1 MQLVDYAGPLGLPAL
16 RQLLQRRSATLGI
29 DAPMEQILLTESGTH
44 AVDLLCRFLLKPGD
58 CVLVDDP
65 SYFNYHALLKAHQ
78 VQAIGVPYTHSGP
91 DLEAFAQALQAHS
104 PRLYITN
111 SGLHNP
117 TGAVLSANTAHRL
130 LGLAERS
137 ELIIVEDDIF
147 ADFELQPA
155 PRLAALDGLS
165 RVIHVGSFSKTLS
178 AASRCGY
185 RCAPRLDRSTT
196 DLKLATSFGGGHLAA
211 QLMHIAL
218 TDSGYRRHMQSIR
231 SRLADA
237 AHTAETAGAGHHA
250 VAAAG
255 SRPVPVVPAARRP
268 RRRRTGAAM
277 PARGHRAGA
286 GQRVQP
292 VAARGRLSALQRL
305 AVPGPEDLAG
315 AGAGVALSWMQAGPR
330 RQERPAAKALAC
342 HGTVVCPC
350 CRNARMS
357 SFSDPQAVARYAEGP
372 LRQVP
377 GFLALQQMSRLLLAE
392 HVPAQGRVLV
402 LGAGGGLELKAFAEA
417 QPGWQL
423 LGVDPA
429 APMLALAEQTL
440 GPLMSR
446 VQLLEG
452 YIDDAPTCASMV
464 PAAC

>member
-185 RCAPRLDRSTT
+185 IAACHDWIEASLQA
-196 DLKLATSFGGGHLAA
+196 DLLMLAA
-211 QLMHIAL
+211 ILASIVLRMRNAHYRQIAEL
-218 TDSGYRRHMQSIR
+218 ETHDGDADGIPDVYQRDDSGQ
-231 SRLADA
+231 
-237 AHTAETAGAGHHA
+237 
-250 VAAAG
+250 
-255 SRPVPVVPAARRP
+255 
-268 RRRRTGAAM
+268 
-277 PARGHRAGA
+277 
-286 GQRVQP
+286 
-292 VAARGRLSALQRL
+292 
-305 AVPGPEDLAG
+305 
-315 AGAGVALSWMQAGPR
+315 
-330 RQERPAAKALAC
+330 
-342 HGTVVCPC
+342 
-350 CRNARMS
+350 
-357 SFSDPQAVARYAEGP
+357 
-372 LRQVP
+372 
-377 GFLALQQMSRLLLAE
+377 
-392 HVPAQGRVLV
+392 
-402 LGAGGGLELKAFAEA
+402 
-417 QPGWQL
+417 
-423 LGVDPA
+423 
-429 APMLALAEQTL
+429 
-440 GPLMSR
+440 
-446 VQLLEG
+446 
-452 YIDDAPTCASMV
+452 
-464 PAAC
+464 

>member
-1 MQLVDYAGPLGLPAL
+1 MTRPLTRIESVIQAVRTRIGTRVDGPGSRLPSVRAQAAAMGVSVSTVVEAYERLAAEGLISARAGSGFYVSGPAAPLALAEMEPRLDRAVDPLWVSRQSLETPAAHLKPGCGWMPSDWLYHDGVRRGLRRLARADAMQLVDYAGPLGLPAL
-16 RQLLQRRSATLGI
+16 RQLLQRRSAALGI
-29 DAPMEQILLTESGTH
+29 DAPIEQILLTESGTH

-117 TGAVLSANTAHRL
+117 TGAVLSASTAHRL

-185 RCAPRLDRSTT
+185 IAARHDWIEALT
-196 DLKLATSFGGGHLAA
+196 DLKLATSFGGGHLAM

-218 TDSGYRRHMQSIR
+218 TDSGYRRHMQSVR

-237 AHTAETAGAGHHA
+237 RRHTLRKLHTLGITPWLQPEAGLFLWCQLPDGRD
-250 VAAAG
+250 AAALARQCLREG
-255 SRPVPVVPAARRP
+255 IVLAPGNAFSQSQRAADYVRFNVSQCQDP
-268 RRRRTGAAM
+268 RIWQVL
-277 PARGHRAGA
+277 AR
-286 GQRVQP
+286 
-292 VAARGRLSALQRL
+292 ALR
-305 AVPGPEDLAG
+305 
-315 AGAGVALSWMQAGPR
+315 
-330 RQERPAAKALAC
+330 
-342 HGTVVCPC
+342 
-350 CRNARMS
+350 
-357 SFSDPQAVARYAEGP
+357 
-372 LRQVP
+372 
-377 GFLALQQMSRLLLAE
+377 
-392 HVPAQGRVLV
+392 
-402 LGAGGGLELKAFAEA
+402 
-417 QPGWQL
+417 
-423 LGVDPA
+423 
-429 APMLALAEQTL
+429 
-440 GPLMSR
+440 
-446 VQLLEG
+446 
-452 YIDDAPTCASMV
+452 
-464 PAAC
+464 

>member
-1 MQLVDYAGPLGLPAL
+1 
-16 RQLLQRRSATLGI
+16 
-29 DAPMEQILLTESGTH
+29 MEQILLTESGTH

-91 DLEAFAQALQAHS
+91 DLEAFAQHCRRIRRGCTS
-104 PRLYITN
+104 PTPACTTR
-111 SGLHNP
+111 P
-117 TGAVLSANTAHRL
+117 ARLSASTAHRL

-185 RCAPRLDRSTT
+185 IAARHDWIEALT

-237 AHTAETAGAGHHA
+237 RRHTL
-250 VAAAG
+250 
-255 SRPVPVVPAARRP
+255 RK
-268 RRRRTGAAM
+268 
-277 PARGHRAGA
+277 
-286 GQRVQP
+286 
-292 VAARGRLSALQRL
+292 LQRW
-305 AVPGPEDLAG
+305 ASRRGCSRKPACSCGASCPMAATPPHWRGNACARASCWRRATRSASRSARPTICASTFRSARTQDLAG
-315 AGAGVALSWMQAGPR
+315 AGAGAALSW
-330 RQERPAAKALAC
+330 
-342 HGTVVCPC
+342 
-350 CRNARMS
+350 
-357 SFSDPQAVARYAEGP
+357 
-372 LRQVP
+372 
-377 GFLALQQMSRLLLAE
+377 
-392 HVPAQGRVLV
+392 
-402 LGAGGGLELKAFAEA
+402 
-417 QPGWQL
+417 
-423 LGVDPA
+423 
-429 APMLALAEQTL
+429 
-440 GPLMSR
+440 
-446 VQLLEG
+446 
-452 YIDDAPTCASMV
+452 
-464 PAAC
+464 